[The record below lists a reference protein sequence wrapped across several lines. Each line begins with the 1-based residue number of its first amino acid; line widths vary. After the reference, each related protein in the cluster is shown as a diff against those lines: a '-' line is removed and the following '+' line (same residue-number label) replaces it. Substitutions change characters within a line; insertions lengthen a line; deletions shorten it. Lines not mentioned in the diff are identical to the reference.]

1 MKTDPALI
9 AFRTGAEIPTTSAGP
24 GRPCARLKKARY
36 VGALSRKL
44 DSITAARG
52 ASMFPSPFR
61 PVRMTVQQVED
72 PDYHARRA
80 QPKGP
85 QIPDR
90 PEERHPLEVPE
101 EQGRVPD
108 RCKQPPDVGHH
119 EDVEDDDVGPFLPA
133 PGWRA
138 TAAV

>member
-1 MKTDPALI
+1 
-9 AFRTGAEIPTTSAGP
+9 
-24 GRPCARLKKARY
+24 
-36 VGALSRKL
+36 
-44 DSITAARG
+44 
-52 ASMFPSPFR
+52 MFPPPFR
-61 PVRMTVQQVED
+61 PAPPPPRPAPAPPQQEK
-72 PDYHARRA
+72 PPAPHPRRA

-119 EDVEDDDVGPFLPA
+119 EDVEDDEGGPFLPPLVGA
-133 PGWRA
+133 QQRPYEQHRRPRRA
-138 TAAV
+138 EQVRDDRPYPEEGAGPP